1 MNSGGNAIAPGRESA
16 YRGASC
22 QGPALP
28 MDQPSE
34 KLDCLKCPS
43 LCCRLAG
50 YVEISDKDIGRLARH
65 LGLSVRDFEAKHIVH
80 KTRAGKKR
88 IKQADRTCQFL
99 DNRRRCSVYA
109 ARPTDCQ
116 GYYCWEHDD
125 TTVYDFARFFQLSV
139 PAQRRGDA
147 EADA

>member
-1 MNSGGNAIAPGRESA
+1 VRAMNEQN
-16 YRGASC
+16 
-22 QGPALP
+22 Q
-28 MDQPSE
+28 
-34 KLDCLKCPS
+34 KLDCMKCPS
-43 LCCRLAG
+43 VCCRLAG
-50 YVEISDKDIGRLARH
+50 YVEVSDLDITRLARH
-65 LGLSVRDFEAKHIVH
+65 LGLSRRDFEAQHIVH

-99 DNRRRCSVYA
+99 DNKRRCSVYS
-109 ARPTDCQ
+109 ARPTDCR

-139 PAQRRGDA
+139 AAQRRGDA